1 MPRETKPSGESSIAD
16 DTRIPKE
23 FFSTRSAPT
32 AQESE
37 AAAKEHPER
46 QRETEPP
53 LGQKTV
59 LLVEDNDAVRLLTHR
74 ILENEGYAV
83 LDAVSGPAALSV
95 AQRFE
100 GDIDLL
106 IADVVMP
113 GMRGDDLAEQLLG
126 TRPELRVLYI
136 SGFTDN
142 ATLPREVLD
151 AVVPFLPKPF
161 TPSALMKKVREALAH
176 APVAKRVQASRA
188 RSGAVPS

>member
-1 MPRETKPSGESSIAD
+1 MPRDTKPTGESMIAD

-23 FFSTRSAPT
+23 FFQTRPGRGPGSAGGT
-32 AQESE
+32 DSG
-37 AAAKEHPER
+37 HVSL
-46 QRETEPP
+46 QRASEPP
-53 LGQKTV
+53 ASQKTV

-74 ILENEGYAV
+74 ILENDGYLV
-83 LDAVSGPAALSV
+83 LDAASGQTALAV

-113 GMRGDDLAEQLLG
+113 QMRGDELAVQLLA
-126 TRPELRVLYI
+126 RRSQVRVLYM

-151 AVVPFLPKPF
+151 GIVPFLPKPF
-161 TPSALMKKVREALAH
+161 TPSALMKKVRAALDGG
-176 APVAKRVQASRA
+176 PVAQGIQAAQARA
-188 RSGAVPS
+188 TGGQP